1 MIKYFNAEDIRER
14 VTEIVLKLEMGHVN
28 LERVSCI
35 RSKGSGARGTIAR
48 CHALPKIMQ
57 LSMHCEPFY
66 IIEVLSEE
74 FDKMSHEEQTRVLIH
89 ELLHVPKAFGG
100 GFKHHDYVN
109 ERMVERFYIQYK
121 KIKGEEIKEKT
132 FKDKFTK
139 SVKDVFG
146 K

>member
-1 MIKYFNAEDIRER
+1 ME
-14 VTEIVLKLEMGHVN
+14 HVN

-35 RSKGSGARGTIAR
+35 RSIGSGARGTIAR

-74 FDKMSHEEQTRVLIH
+74 FDRMNQEDQTRVLIH

-109 ERMVERFYIQYK
+109 DRMVERFYRQFV
-121 KIKGEEIKEKT
+121 KEKNQEGQEED
-132 FKDKFTK
+132 FREKLKK
-139 SVKDVFG
+139 AARDVF
-146 K
+146 KR

>member
-14 VTEIVLKLEMGHVN
+14 VTEIVLKLEMEHVN

-74 FDKMSHEEQTRVLIH
+74 FDRMSHENQTKVLIH
-89 ELLHVPKAFGG
+89 ELLHVPKTFGG

-109 ERMVERFYIQYK
+109 DRMVERFYQQFVKGKSQEVQEEDFREKFNKTIKDIFK
-121 KIKGEEIKEKT
+121 K
-132 FKDKFTK
+132 
-139 SVKDVFG
+139 
-146 K
+146 